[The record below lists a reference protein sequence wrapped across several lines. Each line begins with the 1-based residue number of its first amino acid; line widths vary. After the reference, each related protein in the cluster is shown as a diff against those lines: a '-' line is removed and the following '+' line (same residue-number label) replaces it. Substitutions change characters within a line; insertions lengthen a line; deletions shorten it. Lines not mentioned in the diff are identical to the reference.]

1 MAGINAALSNMFRST
16 PRNSVSGKVEL
27 PQREDEPLTG
37 GEGLKSDKCELR
49 IEGMTCGAC
58 VEVRNLHILPRRFS
72 SDRCPTVNRR
82 DAPIPTW
89 HLFHQSRSACGAGGR
104 RVRPQRLGCGQDR
117 RCESSFLS
125 FLASFWNPPS
135 PTPTPGSPVLAL

>member
-58 VEVRNLHILPRRFS
+58 VEVRNLS
-72 SDRCPTVNRR
+72 YPT
-82 DAPIPTW
+82 AT
-89 HLFHQSRSACGAGGR
+89 
-104 RVRPQRLGCGQDR
+104 
-117 RCESSFLS
+117 FLLRQVPDS
-125 FLASFWNPPS
+125 Q
-135 PTPTPGSPVLAL
+135 